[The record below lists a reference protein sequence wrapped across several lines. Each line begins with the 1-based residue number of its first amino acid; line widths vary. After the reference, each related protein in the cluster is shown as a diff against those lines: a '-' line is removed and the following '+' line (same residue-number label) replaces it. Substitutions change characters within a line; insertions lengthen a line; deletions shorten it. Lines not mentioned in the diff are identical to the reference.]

1 MFRLKT
7 STSIFHPLEV
17 VGQGSET
24 QFNGGGGNLSLEIMF
39 FRKSAIIQCARRA
52 EKNNNA
58 LP

>member
-24 QFNGGGGNLSLEIMF
+24 QFNGGGNLSLEIMF
-39 FRKSAIIQCARRA
+39 FRKSAIIQCERRA